1 MFHGIMRSICLKPKE
16 VAENSKKMEGFTIVQ
31 RKNVCDNNCEPIKS
45 VVETLTNGSNCF
57 KYADLF
63 EGAGGLATIPLHKHM
78 DYCCT
83 PFKNRKELFE
93 ALDRLRKNNS
103 ESTVFEENEIEM
115 ILYRMFSSDYS
126 SSFNIDGIATD
137 DFGKQFVIVFLDDNQ
152 DTNLTCTIDSN
163 GMLKSKEDPEK
174 YKNCFSKERKLKKDH
189 IRDLLKQI
197 AILNSDI
204 NDLSIFNETTDEE
217 YWKEK
222 QEVYRLKEEVWKL
235 YVGEHHEGEYHAY
248 TQINEV
254 ETVASPTSNNT
265 PKKKKQQKKKATGT
279 SEKPMTIKY
288 YKHGNN
294 GLLKEQRGRV
304 DILYRKWTE
313 WKWIDKDTR
322 PEDFDRLFEGSPC
335 HCNIAWTG
343 TSTTLTILLQELL
356 KQNFVERQT
365 RCTAKNMV
373 ATQFGRTANS
383 SKSRLDEETKRR
395 IYLSIIILDT
405 SNPLPQRN
413 AGNAEEDIQNAALY
427 EIFEGKL
434 RSTKG
439 I

>member
-1 MFHGIMRSICLKPKE
+1 MKQSDQDTDDLQPTNARKPTYIKE
-16 VAENSKKMEGFTIVQ
+16 QHNY
-31 RKNVCDNNCEPIKS
+31 NCQQFFGNI
-45 VVETLTNGSNCF
+45 TNCTFNMPP
-57 KYADLF
+57 
-63 EGAGGLATIPLHKHM
+63 AT
-78 DYCCT
+78 T
-83 PFKNRKELFE
+83 P
-93 ALDRLRKNNS
+93 A
-103 ESTVFEENEIEM
+103 
-115 ILYRMFSSDYS
+115 S
-126 SSFNIDGIATD
+126 SSSPAT
-137 DFGKQFVIVFLDDNQ
+137 
-152 DTNLTCTIDSN
+152 S
-163 GMLKSKEDPEK
+163 S
-174 YKNCFSKERKLKKDH
+174 
-189 IRDLLKQI
+189 
-197 AILNSDI
+197 
-204 NDLSIFNETTDEE
+204 
-217 YWKEK
+217 
-222 QEVYRLKEEVWKL
+222 
-235 YVGEHHEGEYHAY
+235 
-248 TQINEV
+248 
-254 ETVASPTSNNT
+254 T
-265 PKKKKQQKKKATGT
+265 PKKRKPSQKSSSIVPA

-413 AGNAEEDIQNAALY
+413 AGNAEEDIQDATLY